1 MGHLLRK
8 FSLAKWEP
16 NRGIASQDISA
27 DAITGCT
34 RTSDNTLSVWSSTTQ
49 DFASEE
55 VEKLIVALATTMNE
69 PAAIDLIWLEDEWLQ
84 ANGVALVSTPGDS
97 KYKSLNEKHKDL
109 SSLKHSSLALVGE
122 HILSQMQDDTKF
134 KRITKKELIRLVV
147 KWMKADREFNIDEL
161 KEKWRTPVVTLME
174 KQAEQKKLII

>member
-16 NRGIASQDISA
+16 NRGIDSQDISA

-34 RTSDNTLSVWSSTTQ
+34 RTSNNTLSVWSSTTQ

-84 ANGVALVSTPGDS
+84 SNGIELVSSSGGS
-97 KYKSLNEKHKDL
+97 KYKSLNNKHKDL
-109 SSLKHSSLALVGE
+109 ASLKHSSLSLVGE

-134 KRITKKELIRLVV
+134 KRITKKELIKLVV
-147 KWMKADREFNIDEL
+147 KWMNADKEFNIDEL
-161 KEKWRTPVVTLME
+161 KEKWRNPIMNLMD
-174 KQAEQKKLII
+174 KQVGQ

>member
-16 NRGIASQDISA
+16 NRGISSQDISA

-49 DFASEE
+49 DFSSEE
-55 VEKLIVALATTMNE
+55 VEKLIVALATTMTE

-84 ANGVALVSTPGDS
+84 SNGVELVSTPGKS
-97 KYKSLNEKHKDL
+97 KYKSLNNKHKDI
-109 SSLKHSSLALVGE
+109 SFLKHSSLALVGG
-122 HILSQMQDDTKF
+122 HILSQMQDETKF

-147 KWMKADREFNIDEL
+147 KWMDADKEFNIDEL
-161 KEKWRTPVVTLME
+161 KEKWRAPVINLLG
-174 KQAEQKKLII
+174 EQVRQ

>member
-16 NRGIASQDISA
+16 NRGISAPEISA

-49 DFASEE
+49 DFNCDE

-69 PAAIDLIWLEDEWLQ
+69 PAAIDLIWLEDEWLES
-84 ANGVALVSTPGDS
+84 NGVKLIDTPGNS
-97 KYKSLNEKHKDL
+97 KYKSLNFKHKDL
-109 SSLKHSSLALVGE
+109 HSLNHTSLALVGE
-122 HILSQMQDDTKF
+122 HIISQMKNDAAY
-134 KRITKKELIRLVV
+134 KRVTKKNLIKLVA
-147 KWMKADREFNIDEL
+147 KWMNAEGEFTIEEL
-161 KEKWRTPVVTLME
+161 KEKWHEPLL
-174 KQAEQKKLII
+174 KLIGS